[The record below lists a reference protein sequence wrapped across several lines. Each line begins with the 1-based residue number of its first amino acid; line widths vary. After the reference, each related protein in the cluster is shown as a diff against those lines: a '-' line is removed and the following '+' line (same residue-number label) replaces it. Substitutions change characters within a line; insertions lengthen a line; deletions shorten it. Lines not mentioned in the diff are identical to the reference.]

1 MRTSDLDYDLPV
13 EAIAQTPVEPRDAA
27 RLLVDRGDAG
37 APAHQHVRD
46 LADLLAPGDLVVVN
60 DTRVLPARLAL
71 RRASGGAVEVLLL
84 ERLGGDGRSWSALV
98 RPSRKLRD
106 GEVVMSADGTLRVV
120 IGGRAADDGVRVVE
134 LDTEGDPLAAIERHG
149 LMPLPPYITTPLG
162 DPARYQTVYAA
173 RSGSAAAPTAG
184 LHLTSGVLD
193 ALVARGIGL
202 ARVELV
208 VGLDTFRPITVDDL
222 AAHRMHTEAYR
233 VDPAVLER
241 CAATKAA
248 GGRVVAVGTTS
259 VRALES
265 AAARGPAGRTDLF
278 IQRPYEFRVVDVLLT
293 NFHLPRTTLLAM
305 IDAFVGARW
314 RALYAT
320 ALADGYRFLSFGD
333 AMLLH
338 RLEA

>member
-13 EAIAQTPVEPRDAA
+13 EAIAQTPVEPRDTA
-27 RLLVDRGDAG
+27 RLLVDRGDAA
-37 APAHQHVRD
+37 APVHQYVRD
-46 LADLLAPGDLVVVN
+46 LPDLLEPGDLVVVN

-84 ERLGGDGRSWSALV
+84 ERHDGDGRSWSALV

-106 GEVVMSADGTLRVV
+106 GEVVTSADGTLRVV
-120 IGGRAADDGVRVVE
+120 IGGRADDDGVRAVE

-149 LMPLPPYITTPLG
+149 LVPLPPYITTPLG
-162 DPARYQTVYAA
+162 DPGRYQTVYAA
-173 RSGSAAAPTAG
+173 RSASAAAPTAG
-184 LHLTSGVLD
+184 LHLTVGVLD

-241 CAATKAA
+241 CAAAKAA

-265 AAARGPAGRTDLF
+265 AAARGPTGRTDLF
-278 IQRPYEFRVVDVLLT
+278 IRRPYEFRVVDVLLT

-314 RALYAT
+314 RSLYDT
-320 ALADGYRFLSFGD
+320 ALAADYRFLSFGD
-333 AMLLH
+333 AMLLQ
-338 RLEA
+338 RADR